1 MAVKTN
7 YFPLWEAENG
17 RVRLT
22 VKIRKPQPVEE
33 YTKLIGKYGHLS
45 KEQLQELQRQV
56 SQRYKRLLIAASV
69 DRFF

>member
-7 YFPLWEAENG
+7 YFPLREAENG

-56 SQRYKRLLIAASV
+56 DQCYKRLLTTASV
-69 DRFF
+69 ESFP